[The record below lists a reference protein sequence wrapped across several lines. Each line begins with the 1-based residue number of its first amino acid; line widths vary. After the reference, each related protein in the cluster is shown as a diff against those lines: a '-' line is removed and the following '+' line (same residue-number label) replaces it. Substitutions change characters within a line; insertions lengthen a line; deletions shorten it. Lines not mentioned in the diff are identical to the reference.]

1 MEYIKNRKLEKQVGL
16 ALYPVN
22 SLLVS
27 IMSVQTVYT
36 HTFHIFSEFEKKN
49 ERSGGGGSWKRS
61 AYGKK
66 RSGGEAEAAGGGE
79 VQEESSRKTEE
90 NGGEGSKDEGNF
102 QECQR
107 VGFCLDLPFKKDF
120 LTKKLHV

>member
-1 MEYIKNRKLEKQVGL
+1 MCRQFIHTLSTSLANSRRKTRGAEEEG
-16 ALYPVN
+16 A
-22 SLLVS
+22 
-27 IMSVQTVYT
+27 
-36 HTFHIFSEFEKKN
+36 
-49 ERSGGGGSWKRS
+49 
-61 AYGKK
+61 GKEAPTG
-66 RSGGEAEAAGGGE
+66 RREAEAAGGGE

>member
-1 MEYIKNRKLEKQVGL
+1 M
-16 ALYPVN
+16 
-22 SLLVS
+22 
-27 IMSVQTVYT
+27 
-36 HTFHIFSEFEKKN
+36 
-49 ERSGGGGSWKRS
+49 
-61 AYGKK
+61 
-66 RSGGEAEAAGGGE
+66 
-79 VQEESSRKTEE
+79 QEESSRKTEE

>member
-66 RSGGEAEAAGGGE
+66 RSGGGGRRRSAGGK
-79 VQEESSRKTEE
+79 QQKNRRKRRRR
-90 NGGEGSKDEGNF
+90 K
-102 QECQR
+102 
-107 VGFCLDLPFKKDF
+107 
-120 LTKKLHV
+120 